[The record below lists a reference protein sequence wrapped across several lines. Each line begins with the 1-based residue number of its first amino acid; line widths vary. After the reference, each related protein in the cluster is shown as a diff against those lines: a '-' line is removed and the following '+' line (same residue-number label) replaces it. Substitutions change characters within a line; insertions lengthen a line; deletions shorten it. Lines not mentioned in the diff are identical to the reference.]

1 MRQLNLNPIS
11 TGWRGGQDGQIIT
24 SIIRKPHVQ
33 RLRRLSPTSF
43 NPSPTTCIQHFDSS
57 NGKLLKAC
65 LVLFYCHRR
74 LNSMTVPCFIF
85 QVVQVVA
92 SGVLGHWWWLLG
104 LARRTGHESAAMLN
118 LWFRY
123 AVMPCYASNSKTM
136 IIHKFY
142 HKYHPKETDKIDV
155 LFDVSYIFV
164 VFWIHFLYQVGQG
177 LLRHVFRRSGPTVL
191 SSQRVQQA
199 LMQRTSWTR
208 TKLMRLLVLPTDM
221 DDQLE
226 YF

>member
-1 MRQLNLNPIS
+1 VVATWNRFHLLELTSIALIIHRHVRQLNLNPLS

-65 LVLFYCHRR
+65 LVLFDCHRR

-104 LARRTGHESAAMLN
+104 LARRTGHESAAMLYGSVMQ
-118 LWFRY
+118 LCH
-123 AVMPCYASNSKTM
+123 VMPPIQK
-136 IIHKFY
+136 
-142 HKYHPKETDKIDV
+142 P
-155 LFDVSYIFV
+155 
-164 VFWIHFLYQVGQG
+164 W
-177 LLRHVFRRSGPTVL
+177 
-191 SSQRVQQA
+191 
-199 LMQRTSWTR
+199 
-208 TKLMRLLVLPTDM
+208 
-221 DDQLE
+221 
-226 YF
+226 